1 METRPRST
9 HLEGQL
15 SVGQMKN
22 DAAKATEPGTM
33 SREPLSVHM
42 RPTAQQTTVEGIF
55 VRSLNNGRHQTAV
68 QAAGCLRYRIRCLF
82 QPVDKPVDQLCE
94 VIGRDRSVWRPA
106 DCGRDGRVLLLAVGW
121 LVARKLLTV
130 AARLKCL
137 QEIAVPDDTLE
148 VEVVFAKRGDRTAA
162 ADWAQSRHDIQ
173 VDAGDAPQL
182 ALNRLDVARGGRKHP
197 GRRKK
202 IAEEKHLT
210 RRPVPP
216 QTNGGRV
223 GDGQGLQSDA
233 MGEDWHLRVR
243 RIEQPPFLL
252 AHEPDMSQASPFR
265 PTRARRGGSWGQ

>member
-130 AARLKCL
+130 AARHKCL
-137 QEIAVPDDTLE
+137 QEIALPDDTLE
-148 VEVVFAKRGDRTAA
+148 VEVVIAKRKNRTAA
-162 ADWAQSRHDIQ
+162 VPIGHRADTTSRST
-173 VDAGDAPQL
+173 L
-182 ALNRLDVARGGRKHP
+182 ATPHSSLLTAWTSREAAESIPVE
-197 GRRKK
+197 GRRSRKRS
-202 IAEEKHLT
+202 T
-210 RRPVPP
+210 
-216 QTNGGRV
+216 
-223 GDGQGLQSDA
+223 
-233 MGEDWHLRVR
+233 
-243 RIEQPPFLL
+243 
-252 AHEPDMSQASPFR
+252 
-265 PTRARRGGSWGQ
+265 